1 MPPALAIPLFLV
13 SLVVALSSAAFF
25 ARVLDR
31 LGVRLG
37 LPEVLLGVLTAL
49 AADGPEITSAI
60 VALAKGATGV
70 SLGVVVGSNVF
81 NLVAML
87 GLSVLLAGRI
97 RLARETLAIEGTV
110 GLLVTLLTGG
120 VVLEIVPA
128 AVGVVLIGCVLV
140 PYGLLLARGPLI
152 ANRLGLPPR
161 FERLLVR
168 AGGEPEQRHDHE
180 EIEEAA
186 AVWKLVALMVPA
198 VALIV
203 LGSTGMVETAVA
215 LADRWRVPAGVLGV
229 LVLAP
234 LTSLPNAFTAIRLG
248 RAGRGAALVSET
260 LNSNTINLVAGVA
273 VPALFVTVVST
284 AAETKFGFGWLLVM
298 TVASLLMLSRPRGMG
313 RQAGVVL
320 VGLFVVF
327 VAVELAQT

>member
-1 MPPALAIPLFLV
+1 MPPAFAIPLFLV
-13 SLVVALSSAAFF
+13 SLVVALWSAAFF

-31 LGVRLG
+31 LGVRMG

-81 NLVAML
+81 NLAAML

-97 RLARETLAIEGTV
+97 RLARETLAIEGTA
-110 GLLVTLLTGG
+110 GLLAALLTGG
-120 VVLEIVPA
+120 VVLDFVPA
-128 AVGVVLIGCVLV
+128 AVGVVLLGCVLV

-152 ANRLGLPPR
+152 ANRLGFLPK
-161 FERLLVR
+161 FERRLVR
-168 AGGEPEQRHDHE
+168 AGGEPVQRHDHE

-186 AVWKLVALMVPA
+186 VWKLAALIVPA

-215 LADRWRVPAGVLGV
+215 LADRWRVPAVVLGV

-273 VPALFVTVVST
+273 VPALFVSVVST
-284 AAETKFGFGWLLVM
+284 AAETTFDFAWLLVM

-320 VGLFVVF
+320 VGLFVAF
-327 VAVELAQT
+327 VAVELAQA

>member
-1 MPPALAIPLFLV
+1 MTPTLAIPLFLV
-13 SLVVALSSAAFF
+13 SLAVALASAAFF
-25 ARVLDR
+25 ARMLDR
-31 LGVRLG
+31 LGVKMG
-37 LPEVLLGVLTAL
+37 LPEALLGLLTAL

-70 SLGVVVGSNVF
+70 SLGVVIGSNAF
-81 NLVAML
+81 NLAAML
-87 GLSVLLAGRI
+87 GLTVLLAGRI

-110 GLLVTLLTGG
+110 GVLVTLITASI
-120 VVLEIVPA
+120 VLDILPA
-128 AVGVVLIGCVLV
+128 LAGVVLISCILA
-140 PYGLLLARGPLI
+140 PYLFLLARGPAI
-152 ANRLGLPPR
+152 AKRLPFSPRVDRGLAQALG
-161 FERLLVR
+161 ER
-168 AGGEPEQRHDHE
+168 EPQGNHE
-180 EIEEAA
+180 RVEDATVA
-186 AVWKLVALMVPA
+186 KLVALIVPA

-215 LADRWRVPAGVLGV
+215 LGDRWQISAAVLGV

-273 VPALFVTVVST
+273 VPALFVSVVSLT
-284 AAETKFGFGWLLVM
+284 TETSFDLAWLLLL
-298 TVASLLMLSRPRGMG
+298 TVTSLLMLLRPRGMD
-313 RQAGVVL
+313 RRAGAAL
-320 VGLFVVF
+320 IGLFVVF